1 MKRALALLMLAPL
14 VLATPPHCCACGMR
28 GLFQK
33 ENVVLGALL
42 VGAIVYGLLTLNPAI
57 LAASVVTAM
66 ALVAMSFACVR
77 WEIKLGLALLL
88 FLLFLYL

>member
-1 MKRALALLMLAPL
+1 MRKALLLLALASLSLAMPW
-14 VLATPPHCCACGMR
+14 HCCSCGMR

-33 ENVVLGALL
+33 ENIVLGALL
-42 VGAIVYGLLTLNPAI
+42 FGATVYGLMTLNPAV
-57 LAASVVTAM
+57 LAAAMVTAI
-66 ALVAMSFACVR
+66 ALTAMSFACVR

>member
-1 MKRALALLMLAPL
+1 LKRGLLLLALASLSLAMPW
-14 VLATPPHCCACGMR
+14 HCCHCGMR

-33 ENVVLGALL
+33 ENVILGALL
-42 VGAIVYGLLTLNPAI
+42 VGATVYGLLTLNPAV

-66 ALVAMSFACVR
+66 ALVAMSFACVK